1 MYSFSV
7 LTSSDSCSAG
17 KKDDKSGSIIKEMLS
32 SIGWNF
38 MKYKLVPDTEGDIQS
53 ALTDMLDGSSD
64 LIITTGGTGLS
75 PRDVTPEAT
84 RRIIEREVPGIS
96 EAIRYFGM
104 KKTPFAMLSRGIS
117 GIHGST
123 LIINL
128 PGSPKA
134 VREGLEILAPILP
147 HALDKLGGD
156 TRPCAEN
163 I

>member
-7 LTSSDSCSAG
+7 LTSSDSCSADNR
-17 KKDDKSGSIIKEMLS
+17 DDKSGSTIKETLCS
-32 SIGWNF
+32 LGWSL
-38 MKYKLVPDTEGDIQS
+38 MKYKVVPDTEGEIQG
-53 ALTDMLDGSSD
+53 ALMDMLSGSPN

-84 RRIIEREVPGIS
+84 RRVIEREVPGIS
-96 EAIRYFGM
+96 EAIRYLGM

-134 VREGLEILAPILP
+134 VTEGLEVLMPVLP